1 MSLQAP
7 SGEWLRWLGAPDLC
21 FFMFLDVFC
30 CLFLHCLFDVLEL
43 SVLFVVMGICFSYCF
58 DVLELTVLLLVITC
72 LV

>member
-1 MSLQAP
+1 M
-7 SGEWLRWLGAPDLC
+7 
-21 FFMFLDVFC
+21 FFVVLDAFGF
-30 CLFLHCLFDVLEL
+30 LFLHCLFDVLEL